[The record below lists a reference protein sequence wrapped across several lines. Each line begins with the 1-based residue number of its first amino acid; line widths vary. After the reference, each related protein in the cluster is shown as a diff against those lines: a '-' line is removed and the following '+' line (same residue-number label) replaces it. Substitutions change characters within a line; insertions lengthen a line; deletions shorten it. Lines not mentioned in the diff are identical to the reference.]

1 MPNAPPSASKE
12 LVLGQSASRLSLG
25 VSKQVQYHWLQ
36 VSSPGTMVLLVLW
49 YYAMDGAVGHP
60 KHRTISSSQAGNAAA
75 GRTEICPGKPVLDRV
90 RLGGTGRTGNCSTF
104 TIRDVEVITG

>member
-12 LVLGQSASRLSLG
+12 LVLGQSASTAVG
-25 VSKQVQYHWLQ
+25 Y
-36 VSSPGTMVLLVLW
+36 LW
-49 YYAMDGAVGHP
+49 VCPNRYSTAGCRSVAQALWCYWCYGNYAMDGAVGHP

-90 RLGGTGRTGNCSTF
+90 RLGGRAGRATARASPSVTL
-104 TIRDVEVITG
+104 R

>member
-25 VSKQVQYHWLQ
+25 CPNRYSTTGCRSVAQALR
-36 VSSPGTMVLLVLW
+36 VLWCYCIW

-60 KHRTISSSQAGNAAA
+60 KHRSK
-75 GRTEICPGKPVLDRV
+75 CPVPGW
-90 RLGGTGRTGNCSTF
+90 
-104 TIRDVEVITG
+104 